1 MAHITDKGGDSNG
14 ITTGQRRQL
23 DPSKP
28 ADPSEGVSGFLGNLA
43 SDASGVLSKLP
54 RAAYEVGS
62 AVGGDIAQI
71 DTNIFEEVEGGDADW
86 QLDTWNKLAEPILTE
101 SVPKTAN
108 VLSGGQIDFWKEIAE
123 GGGLGEAMQAQKEF
137 QEQTLRNFYEQ
148 PASFTLEH
156 LGNVSLVSSGAGAAL
171 GKAAAG
177 ASARAGG
184 AAARTGGITGAKKAA
199 RAQRKA
205 DLKEGKA
212 PTTSPR
218 RARQEVLREIE
229 QQGGRAGSLAKA
241 SRLSSR
247 TIGRPYSAAARKA
260 VGTKIPGLGG
270 RYTGT
275 DPETG
280 EPTPRGPLGSRGGG
294 IGPTGT
300 GAGAAA
306 AGSLADMT
314 LTGGVGG
321 AVAGTLLSARRAGAR
336 SQSLADLTKQV
347 RRPRSVPEG
356 EFSPTAQRTREQIHR
371 FMDNTPM
378 GRKLAQSRFSQA
390 GRGVR
395 RTMSRTRQAMAKH
408 RANLNARFDMGKATQ
423 RIARG
428 IQQRYSQLADEGV
441 NVPRR
446 SMDTKKSTQTQLE
459 QDPAQMGRVMDEIEQ
474 ANQRRAERGED
485 PIDIPG
491 TRDLDW
497 SLTRVAQ
504 AERAQG
510 LPEGSLQRLV
520 TRKVQLDDLLE
531 SQDEAQRLAREAGEA
546 QGMSPDEIDQML
558 RQNMSSELMQ
568 PQQGN
573 VAWSQLDESTK
584 DVVNR
589 AARTWRSWQREHE
602 AQLIQEGRIATQ
614 QGAVRMTQRRP
625 TQRVARNTD
634 TGDLDFNTDPDAVM
648 RGDQQAQN
656 LTVDEVPQYLADQH
670 RRVQKLEQDPNATP
684 DQVQKARAD
693 LDKAEKRWEKEEP
706 TNDIYE
712 PMGPD
717 EQPPTERVSPEAG
730 TQKKLRRKQRL
741 IDKAERDVNRQTQLV
756 RDKFA
761 AHRAEALDRYN
772 ELHTEMRMREKEALN
787 ADPETAQGQQEWDTY
802 ARAYEQLNAF
812 ENELVLSGI
821 GGRPQP
827 MRDLA
832 AQIEGK
838 LSDLL
843 YYARNSDE
851 LAPDEA
857 ALARFNEAVGE
868 LEQVQSLM
876 PEVSPILAMIGREG
890 LSGVSP
896 ELRALH
902 RAARANPRLADT
914 PEYQQALAW
923 ASNRTSR
930 AGNAQVQG
938 SPRHQWAANRGQS
951 SVRRGRQ
958 ALGSQGGDYFDQQ
971 IRELQD
977 LARRYQDE
985 SRDFEQHLAQTQ
997 SQARA
1002 HLEDLARKQQKLQAA
1017 RTRMKNFQD
1026 DVNQRLET
1034 APRHYRE
1041 ALRFA
1046 REEAPELDRMLRE
1059 DLQVPHHLVDELNLT
1074 GLPTTLEELADAG
1087 VNVSYVSTKA
1097 AEPDGFMARPTGAL
1111 SATAQRRFRRAHAS
1125 GDINAEDQPSIIIPK
1140 EQMDIVT
1147 RKLRDDAV
1155 SYIHQKFGRTP
1166 RQALEEAGYSRGKVD
1181 EIMEE
1186 AEGKT
1191 TYDEAGNVISRTR
1204 PQPHV
1209 LSEKMADIGFARAD
1223 NAKFAK
1229 NLQRSDEAPR
1239 SDIWLKESLADIA
1252 HDALTPG
1259 KFEKT
1264 MSAIYD
1270 PVMGAWKAQV
1280 LAFRPAWQVFNF
1292 LGNNIMPIIGGG
1304 ATPSQLYRYLP
1315 MAARARMRWGRGEPS
1330 DVPGLSRS
1338 RSGELF
1344 DTSTS
1349 MGEYQRDISQ
1359 TATLGRNVGQ
1369 AASERFSQIPMV
1381 DEAARTRPGRFVRGA
1396 TSRVGGWAK
1405 QAVEGAFR
1413 FNSFFDHTYRASVY
1427 LSQLEEG
1434 ANPNQAIRAAKQ
1446 TLGDYTTMSPVE
1458 RQVVRRSFPFYAWT
1472 RHITQLTAKQ
1482 LKPSN
1487 IDRFAMQAMFI
1498 EIWGEP
1504 NEQEEMLP
1512 HYRRGDIQ
1520 ISEGGEDGDPSF
1532 ISVGGANPFM
1542 DVTRPFV
1549 SGGRPSLRS
1558 TASLMSPLAQM
1569 GLSNMTGIRPL
1580 TQRPYSRPYERLDP
1594 QGRPIPTAPSIPDQ
1608 LVDMSPQASLLRSG
1622 YRRASGET
1630 LARYGNDQP
1639 VLAEGVEEPSL
1650 LEKAGRQLFGI
1661 TSGQEDVAQRA
1672 KRRQQRFER
1681 AANQRFGYQEKL
1693 KRYQQEG
1700 SDSPLRDL
1708 PLIP

>member
-1 MAHITDKGGDSNG
+1 
-14 ITTGQRRQL
+14 
-23 DPSKP
+23 
-28 ADPSEGVSGFLGNLA
+28 
-43 SDASGVLSKLP
+43 
-54 RAAYEVGS
+54 
-62 AVGGDIAQI
+62 
-71 DTNIFEEVEGGDADW
+71 
-86 QLDTWNKLAEPILTE
+86 
-101 SVPKTAN
+101 
-108 VLSGGQIDFWKEIAE
+108 
-123 GGGLGEAMQAQKEF
+123 
-137 QEQTLRNFYEQ
+137 
-148 PASFTLEH
+148 
-156 LGNVSLVSSGAGAAL
+156 
-171 GKAAAG
+171 
-177 ASARAGG
+177 
-184 AAARTGGITGAKKAA
+184 
-199 RAQRKA
+199 
-205 DLKEGKA
+205 
-212 PTTSPR
+212 
-218 RARQEVLREIE
+218 
-229 QQGGRAGSLAKA
+229 
-241 SRLSSR
+241 
-247 TIGRPYSAAARKA
+247 
-260 VGTKIPGLGG
+260 
-270 RYTGT
+270 
-275 DPETG
+275 
-280 EPTPRGPLGSRGGG
+280 
-294 IGPTGT
+294 
-300 GAGAAA
+300 
-306 AGSLADMT
+306 
-314 LTGGVGG
+314 
-321 AVAGTLLSARRAGAR
+321 
-336 SQSLADLTKQV
+336 
-347 RRPRSVPEG
+347 
-356 EFSPTAQRTREQIHR
+356 
-371 FMDNTPM
+371 
-378 GRKLAQSRFSQA
+378 
-390 GRGVR
+390 
-395 RTMSRTRQAMAKH
+395 
-408 RANLNARFDMGKATQ
+408 MGKATQ

-428 IQQRYSQLADEGV
+428 IQQRYSQLVDEGV
-441 NVPRR
+441 QLPSKR
-446 SMDTKKSTQTQLE
+446 SGRANQRGVQTELE

-531 SQDEAQRLAREAGEA
+531 SQDEAQRLARQAGEA
-546 QGMSPDEIDQML
+546 QGMSPDEIDAML

-568 PQQGN
+568 PQEGN
-573 VAWSQLDESTK
+573 VAWSQLDDQTK

-602 AQLIQEGRIATQ
+602 AQLIQEGRISTN

-625 TQRVARNTD
+625 TQRVARNTQS
-634 TGDLDFNTDPDAVM
+634 GDLDFNTDPDAVM
-648 RGDQQAQN
+648 RGDQGAAN

-670 RRVQKLEQDPNATP
+670 RRVQKLGQDPNATP

-787 ADPETAQGQQEWDTY
+787 ADPETTQGQQAWDTY

-851 LAPDEA
+851 LAPDEQ

-1002 HLEDLARKQQKLQAA
+1002 HLEDLAKKQQKLQAA

-1059 DLQVPHHLVDELNLT
+1059 DLEVPHHLVDELDLT

-1097 AEPDGFMARPTGAL
+1097 AEPDDFMARPSGAL

-1181 EIMEE
+1181 RIMEE

-1191 TYDEAGNVISRTR
+1191 TYDEAGNVISRTT

-1209 LSEKMADIGFARAD
+1209 LSQEMARIGFARAD
-1223 NAKFAK
+1223 DPRFAEL
-1229 NLQRSDEAPR
+1229 LQRKGEAPR
-1239 SDIWLKESLADIA
+1239 SDIWLKEGLAKVA
-1252 HDALTPG
+1252 KDA
-1259 KFEKT
+1259 FETGNIEKA
-1264 MSAIYD
+1264 MSAVYD
-1270 PVMGAWKAQV
+1270 PLMGIWKAGV
-1280 LAFRPAWQVFNF
+1280 LAFRPAWQVFN
-1292 LGNNIMPIIGGG
+1292 NIGQNILPIIGGG

-1338 RSGELF
+1338 RSDEIF

-1359 TATLGRNVGQ
+1359 LGTFGHNVGQ
-1369 AASERFSQIPMV
+1369 AAGERLSQIPIV
-1381 DEAARTRPGRFVRGA
+1381 DEAASTRPGRFVLGT
-1396 TSRVGGWAK
+1396 TSRVGGRAK
-1405 QAVEGAFR
+1405 RLVEGAFR
-1413 FNSFFDHTYRASVY
+1413 LNSFFDHVYRASVY

-1434 ANPNQAIRAAKQ
+1434 ANPQQAIRAAKQ
-1446 TLGDYTTMSPVE
+1446 TLGDYTSMAPVE
-1458 RQVVRRSFPFYAWT
+1458 RQAIRRGYPFYAWT

-1487 IDRFAMQAMFI
+1487 IDRFSMQAMMI

-1549 SGGRPSLRS
+1549 SGGRPSLRGS
-1558 TASLMSPLAQM
+1558 TSMMSPLIQM

-1622 YRRASGET
+1622 YRRLSGET